1 LTRFGVGGLD
11 TLDFSKGGTKN
22 FSLSIPVGLK
32 LALPPISL
40 DLLGNLVKIP
50 GIELD
55 TDGELNVTMSLKGG
69 FRIEGMV
76 FADVDLTVQHA
87 QPLPTGLKGRV
98 CPKRGMVIVIAAPPF
113 KISSTETTIAGISKM
128 VRTENYEVVL
138 PVVATRRA
146 IACWK
151 AFSILIPTSY
161 RTCLDDDGLASN
173 HCFKV
178 RRCMA
183 FFGILGVFLV
193 LITFFWFQK

>member
-76 FADVDLTVQHA
+76 CADVD
-87 QPLPTGLKGRV
+87 PTYGRL
-98 CPKRGMVIVIAAPPF
+98 F
-113 KISSTETTIAGISKM
+113 NLLS
-128 VRTENYEVVL
+128 
-138 PVVATRRA
+138 
-146 IACWK
+146 
-151 AFSILIPTSY
+151 
-161 RTCLDDDGLASN
+161 
-173 HCFKV
+173 HCTWV
-178 RRCMA
+178 
-183 FFGILGVFLV
+183 
-193 LITFFWFQK
+193 